1 MQFGL
6 GTALIP
12 KQSEWKVRGS
22 VSGNFSS
29 IFLKTKSTC
38 HDFIPKFQKGI
49 NEMADCKNSSD

>member
-1 MQFGL
+1 LGL
-6 GTALIP
+6 GTAFIP

-38 HDFIPKFQKGI
+38 HEGI
-49 NEMADCKNSSD
+49 NEIADCKNSRD